1 MNTTG
6 MLDDYLDELLGDIAA
21 APVAADAAPRP
32 TSAAADGEREPTWDD
47 LPAEVIYET
56 DAVAA
61 VPANDDAA
69 LEAAFDAAATPA
81 ADAEREPTWDDL
93 PAEAIY
99 ETDAVAVA
107 PASDDASLEAAFA
120 AVATPA
126 TDTGRE
132 PTWDDLPAEV
142 IYETDTVAAAP
153 ANDDATLEAAFD
165 AAAAPAADADR
176 EPTWD
181 DLPAEVVHE
190 TAPVATAAVAPPAPE
205 PTWDDLPDEVIYETD
220 AANSLAHTDSP
231 GLQAAFEAAADGE
244 VVADIAAP
252 AVAKAAARPAPAPM
266 PSMTRA
272 AVAPPPRLAVD
283 TPSSNRPGSWQELQ
297 AQAHQPASSPH
308 PQNRRAGERTSR
320 WLRLRCGTQA
330 YALEL
335 LKVQEV
341 VLPVPLLPLRG
352 TAPEMLGIMNL
363 RGQVV
368 PVMDLGLHL
377 GAASAED
384 DAQTRIVVLEE
395 NGETL
400 GLRVSAV
407 EDVANLTDSQ
417 IEPPDTARIC
427 QISNELF
434 RGVARIS
441 QRPMILLDAT
451 QLLG

>member
-47 LPAEVIYET
+47 LPAEVVYET
-56 DAVAA
+56 DAVAVA
-61 VPANDDAA
+61 PPNDDAS

-81 ADAEREPTWDDL
+81 A
-93 PAEAIY
+93 
-99 ETDAVAVA
+99 
-107 PASDDASLEAAFA
+107 
-120 AVATPA
+120 
-126 TDTGRE
+126 DTGRE

-142 IYETDTVAAAP
+142 IYETDAVAVAP
-153 ANDDATLEAAFD
+153 ANDDAALEAAFDAVATPAADTGREPTWDDLPAEVIYETDAAATAPANDDAALEAAFD
-165 AAAAPAADADR
+165 AANVPAVDTER

-190 TAPVATAAVAPPAPE
+190 TAPVATVAVAPPAPE

-220 AANSLAHTDSP
+220 AADSLAHTDSP

-244 VVADIAAP
+244 VATAIAAP
-252 AVAKAAARPAPAPM
+252 AVAKAAARPASSPM